1 MTFVD
6 ELKVRFADTW
16 ALYLR
21 HDFFTNLA
29 QGSLSRQSFQFW
41 LEQDLPYV
49 DEYQRARDTLAD
61 KLRGDDVFEDL
72 LPEIDATWRTL
83 PGAQETSFEI
93 EMLQLMGVRPPEVTF
108 LSARRSR
115 EGYINHLRLAA
126 LTGNIADLAAAMLPC
141 ELGFTEMAQRVN
153 AVRSPE
159 LDSTYSKW
167 LDYYLTD
174 EQQRNTD
181 VSVVVLE
188 RAVESLTA
196 EEREHCQQVFLR
208 SVQHQILVLDA
219 AWHASDPWP
228 GDAPGN
234 RP

>member
-1 MTFVD
+1 MTFLE
-6 ELKVRFADTW
+6 ELKVRSADTW
-16 ALYLR
+16 VLYLE
-21 HDFFTNLA
+21 HDFFTELA
-29 QGSLSRQSFQFW
+29 LGSLNRQSFQFW

-49 DEYQRARDTLAD
+49 DEYQRARDILAN
-61 KLRGDDVFEDL
+61 KLRDDGAFEDL

-93 EMLQLMGVRPPEVTF
+93 EMLQLIGVRPAAVTF

-141 ELGFTEMAQRVN
+141 ELGFTEMAQRVK
-153 AVRSPE
+153 AVRSHD
-159 LDSTYSKW
+159 LDPIYSKW
-167 LDYYLTD
+167 LDYYLTG

-181 VSVVVLE
+181 VSVLVLE

-219 AWHASDPWP
+219 AWHANDPWP
-228 GDAPGN
+228 GDARGN

>member
-1 MTFVD
+1 MAFVD
-6 ELKVRFADTW
+6 ELKIRFADTW
-16 ALYLR
+16 ALYLE

-29 QGSLSRQSFQFW
+29 MGSLSRQSFQFW

-49 DEYQRARDTLAD
+49 DEYQRARDILAD
-61 KLRGDDVFEDL
+61 KLRGDGAFEDF

-83 PGAQETSFEI
+83 PGTQETTFEI
-93 EMLQLMGVRPPEVTF
+93 EMLQLIGVHPAEVTF

-126 LTGNIADLAAAMLPC
+126 LAGNIADLAAVMLPC

-159 LDSTYSKW
+159 LDSVYSKW

-181 VSVVVLE
+181 VSVLVLE

-219 AWHASDPWP
+219 AWRASDPWP
-228 GDAPGN
+228 GDAPDNGT
-234 RP
+234 

>member
-1 MTFVD
+1 LHNKGIKETAGQAACGSHTAGV
-6 ELKVRFADTW
+6 L
-16 ALYLR
+16 
-21 HDFFTNLA
+21 
-29 QGSLSRQSFQFW
+29 SLSRQSFQFW

-49 DEYQRARDTLAD
+49 DEYQCARDILAD
-61 KLRGDDVFEDL
+61 KLRGDDAFEDL

-83 PGAQETSFEI
+83 PGVQETSFEI
-93 EMLQLMGVRPPEVTF
+93 EMLQLIGVRPAEVTF

-126 LTGNIADLAAAMLPC
+126 LAGNIADLAAAMLPC

-159 LDSTYSKW
+159 LDSIYSKW

-181 VSVVVLE
+181 VSVLVLE
-188 RAVESLTA
+188 RAAESLTA

-219 AWHASDPWP
+219 AWRASDPWP
-228 GDAPGN
+228 GDAPDNGT
-234 RP
+234 